1 MSSAFLDCVPALAR
15 TLIAC
20 FCVVIAPLHVSAN
33 GIMTVETS
41 GQAVATGAASDAH
54 LERRAL
60 QEALYQAALKGG
72 AQVSGYSAIS
82 QSVVRSDVLV
92 VRPESRILDY
102 TILSRETTSK
112 RSVVRVRAVVGQLED
127 AQSCQRR
134 SQLNVVVH
142 EPSMTLSSSVPAWIP
157 NITPYIENAIVEVLD
172 NTNGVSTIS
181 PDTTPRFTNL
191 AAEFSYTALT
201 QGSDDALDVS
211 SVASRHALN
220 LRTRVDIGSATL
232 SNSEEWLPIKVT
244 VALENN
250 PFDANTLRASH
261 EGKLII
267 NNRGPLSSLKKPLG
281 DIRQSA
287 PQAVAKITTEMVAD
301 LINKRACQTLAGKMI
316 IRGGKLTI
324 PYGRLDGLST
334 HHLAYTNGRDTAY
347 EILEVVSITDHEATL
362 RPLDSATNASALA
375 DKVVQFMELKK

>member
-1 MSSAFLDCVPALAR
+1 MPAAFLDCVPAAAR

-33 GIMTVETS
+33 DIMTVETS
-41 GQAVATGAASDAH
+41 GQAVATGAVSDAH

-127 AQSCQRR
+127 AKGCQRR
-134 SQLNVVVH
+134 AQLTVVVH
-142 EPSMTLSSSVPAWIP
+142 APSMTLSNSVPAWVP
-157 NITPYIENAIVEVLD
+157 NMQQYIENAIVEVLD
-172 NTNGVSTIS
+172 NTNGVSTVP
-181 PDTTPRFTNL
+181 PDTTPRSTSL

-201 QGSDDALDVS
+201 QGLAATPDVTS
-211 SVASRHALN
+211 AASRHALN
-220 LRTRVDIGSATL
+220 LRTRVSIGNTTL
-232 SNSEEWLPIKVT
+232 SNSEEWLPIKIT

-250 PFDANTLRASH
+250 PFDTNTLHASH

-267 NNRGPLSSLKKPLG
+267 KNRGPLSSLQQPLG
-281 DIRQSA
+281 DIRQNA
-287 PQAVAKITTEMVAD
+287 PQTVAKITTEMVAD
-301 LINKRACQTLAGKMI
+301 LINKRACQTLAGKMT
-316 IRGGKLTI
+316 IRGDKLTV
-324 PYGRLDGLST
+324 PFGRLDGLST

-375 DKVVQFMELKK
+375 DEVVQFMELKK